1 MKTVRLSL
9 IFFGLVSA
17 FLAFNSCGKTAQTG
31 TQGDTLDRIR
41 QTGQIETCT
50 VVYPP
55 YAMKDPKS
63 GKLSGECVD
72 MMEMIAQKMNAKVNW
87 HETTFGNAAADLA
100 SGRCDIMA
108 QGFNSNIPRAMAVAF
123 TLPAI
128 WFAGESGVVRKNDN
142 RFMNVKSIEDFD
154 KTDLTVVVPTGEA
167 GDVFVTEN
175 FKHAKIKRIDVES
188 SDISR
193 FCVEVSAGRADIAIA
208 DQNTIALFAKHHPE
222 VLDLFHDRP
231 FSLNPAS
238 WAVRQDDLKW
248 LHFVETALQ
257 FLDTQGTLVQLDHK
271 YKANLMHLVKKY
283 KLQ

>member
-1 MKTVRLSL
+1 MRRAVEFFLYVIVIFLL
-9 IFFGLVSA
+9 IG
-17 FLAFNSCGKTAQTG
+17 CGKSQSSSSE
-31 TQGDTLDRIR
+31 DTLDKIR
-41 QTGQIETCT
+41 RTGVIDACT

-55 YAMKDPKS
+55 YAMKDPKT
-63 GKLSGECVD
+63 GKLSGECID

-123 TLPAI
+123 TLPAV
-128 WFAGESGVVRKNDN
+128 WFAGESGLVRKSDN
-142 RFMNVKSIEDFD
+142 RFKNVKEIFDFD
-154 KTDLTVVVPTGEA
+154 KPEITIAVPTGEA

-193 FCVEVSAGRADIAIA
+193 FAVEVTAGRADIAIA
-208 DQNTIALFAKHHPE
+208 DQNTIDLFAKQHPE
-222 VLDLFHDRP
+222 VIDLFHDRP
-231 FSLNPAS
+231 FSLNPAA
-238 WAVRQDDLKW
+238 WAVRQTDLKW
-248 LHFVETALQ
+248 LQFIETALQ

-271 YKANLMHLVKKY
+271 YHANLMHLAKHY